1 MKLKTKII
9 LISSIAVLAAVLLSE
24 ITLYSFI
31 RKSYIDEAVQ
41 SAAEDY
47 RQILADYSESAGY
60 VSNAELK
67 DNHIQFFFK
76 RLNDSS
82 YVVFFCEKDLYG
94 NIRSYEEAYN
104 STIFTFDQLKNMQFS
119 ESSLGYAYTFY
130 EHTGGKYVIFS
141 GVYETESDIV
151 HIYKIADIGFVWAKL
166 RLLILGMAAVLL
178 VMIGLTTAFI
188 AMSMNKVLRP
198 LGELNAGAQRIA
210 DGQYEHRINVSTQDE
225 IGQLGDSFNKMV
237 EAVEQ
242 RTKSLQDSEQKKT
255 LFMGDLTHELKTPV
269 TAISGY
275 AQLLLTAKL
284 SDEHREEALMYIHEE
299 CGRLERLS
307 KKLMKLLEL
316 DHDGSLE
323 FTDVPAGRLFDAA
336 ARACHKLLKDKDVT
350 LVCEGGEHRF
360 RVEEDL
366 MTDALI
372 NLVDNAIKASEPGS
386 KVVLSASEGT
396 ITVRDFGMG
405 IPREEQDK
413 ILEPFYMID
422 KSRSRKSGGA
432 GLGLSLTAAIIRKH
446 NCNLLIESEENEGT
460 TMILQFV

>member
-24 ITLYSFI
+24 ITLFSFI
-31 RKSYIDEAVQ
+31 KESYIEEVVQ
-41 SAAEDY
+41 SAVEEYREIYADY
-47 RQILADYSESAGY
+47 RESISY
-60 VSNAELK
+60 VSNAEMK

-76 RLNDSS
+76 RLNDSGC
-82 YVVFFCEKDLYG
+82 VVFVDEIDAYG
-94 NIRSYEEAYN
+94 RTVSREEAYN
-104 STIFTFDQLKNMQFS
+104 NTIFTFDELNSMQFS
-119 ESSLGYAYTFY
+119 NNGYTFY
-130 EHTGGKYVIFS
+130 EHAGGEYIIFS
-141 GVYETESDIV
+141 DTDGIGGDVV
-151 HIYKIADIGFVWAKL
+151 HIFRITDISNVRARL
-166 RLLILGMAAVLL
+166 RLLVLGMAAVLL
-178 VMIGLTTAFI
+178 VLLGLTTAFI
-188 AMSMNKVLRP
+188 AVSMKKVLRP

-210 DGQYEHRINVSTQDE
+210 DGQYEHRIDVSTQDE
-225 IGQLGDSFNKMV
+225 IGQLGESFNKMV

-275 AQLLLTAKL
+275 AQLLLSAKL
-284 SDEHREEALMYIHEE
+284 PEEHKEEALMYIHEE

-307 KKLMKLLEL
+307 KKLMQLLEL
-316 DHDGSLE
+316 DRDGTLE
-323 FTDVPAGRLFDAA
+323 FTEVTAGRLFDAV
-336 ARACHKLLKDKDVT
+336 ARACHKLLEDKGIT
-350 LVCEGGEHRF
+350 LVRKGGEHLF

-372 NLVDNAIKASEPGS
+372 NLVDNAVKASEPN
-386 KVVLSASEGT
+386 SEVILEATEDT
-396 ITVRDFGMG
+396 ISVRDFGMG
-405 IPREEQDK
+405 IPKAEQDR

-446 NCNLLIESEENEGT
+446 NCRLVIESEENKGT

>member
-1 MKLKTKII
+1 VKLKTRII
-9 LISSIAVLAAVLLSE
+9 LISTIAVLAAVLLSE
-24 ITLYSFI
+24 ITLFSFI
-31 RKSYIDEAVQ
+31 RKNYIEEAVQ

-47 RQILADYSESAGY
+47 RQILAEYRESAGY
-60 VSNAELK
+60 VSNDKLK

-82 YVVFFCEKDLYG
+82 YVAFIGKKDLYG

-104 STIFTFDQLKNMQFS
+104 STIFTFGELRNMQFS
-119 ESSLGYAYTFY
+119 ESSLGHAYTFHEY
-130 EHTGGKYVIFS
+130 GNGKYVIFS
-141 GVYETESDIV
+141 GVQETESDIAY
-151 HIYKIADIGFVWAKL
+151 IYKIADISFVWARL
-166 RLLILGMAAVLL
+166 RLLVLGMAAVLL
-178 VMIGLTTAFI
+178 VLLGLTTAFI
-188 AMSMNKVLRP
+188 AVSMNKVLRP
-198 LGELNAGAQRIA
+198 LGELNAGARRIA
-210 DGQYEHRINVSTQDE
+210 DGQYEHRIHVSTQDE
-225 IGQLGDSFNKMV
+225 IGKLGESFNKMV

-284 SDEHREEALMYIHEE
+284 SEERREEALMYIHEE

-307 KKLMKLLEL
+307 KKLMQLLEL
-316 DHDGSLE
+316 DRDGTLD
-323 FTDVPAGRLFDAA
+323 FTEVTAGRLFDAV
-336 ARACHKLLKDKDVT
+336 ARACHKLLDDKGVT
-350 LVCEGGEHRF
+350 LVCRGGEHLF

-372 NLVDNAIKASEPGS
+372 NLVDNAVKASETGS
-386 KVVLSASEGT
+386 EVILEATEDT
-396 ITVRDFGMG
+396 ISVRDFGMG
-405 IPREEQDK
+405 IPKDEQER

-446 NCNLLIESEENEGT
+446 NCRLVIESEENKGT